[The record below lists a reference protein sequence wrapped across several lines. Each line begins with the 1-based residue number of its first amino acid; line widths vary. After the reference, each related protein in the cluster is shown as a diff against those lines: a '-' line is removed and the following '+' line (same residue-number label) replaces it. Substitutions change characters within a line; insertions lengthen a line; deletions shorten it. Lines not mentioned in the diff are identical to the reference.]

1 VLCVPS
7 IGMVVPYLV
16 ENQGNSSLMIKSF
29 YTDSLGKVTVKLKM
43 LKKLYL
49 DGGVMLNRGVP
60 K

>member
-1 VLCVPS
+1 MFGL
-7 IGMVVPYLV
+7 YLV
-16 ENQGNSSLMIKSF
+16 ENQENRSLMIKSF